1 MGKSIDIMTEQ
12 PQILIPYI
20 APFVLSLIAMW
31 IRISNVLVWGIA
43 WLNMLGRNP
52 LKFPLSFMASIREL
66 KITNWVMWIL
76 ILGVLGICVALT
88 IVMSDAA
95 LKGKKMSVGAAFDTV
110 TPLLPLFMIAFLIS
124 WGLKFI
130 GMFFFWVGILIPAVL
145 LIFVGQ
151 AILLDH
157 KDLFDS
163 FSKSYD
169 TARENIMDVL
179 MLLFI
184 FLVIL
189 AIVRVVP
196 ILGMVV
202 ALVLMCYSAVT
213 VTVLYRS
220 KRIPQKRRPKKA
232 KPTPTA

>member
-1 MGKSIDIMTEQ
+1 
-12 PQILIPYI
+12 
-20 APFVLSLIAMW
+20 
-31 IRISNVLVWGIA
+31 
-43 WLNMLGRNP
+43 
-52 LKFPLSFMASIREL
+52 
-66 KITNWVMWIL
+66 
-76 ILGVLGICVALT
+76 
-88 IVMSDAA
+88 
-95 LKGKKMSVGAAFDTV
+95 
-110 TPLLPLFMIAFLIS
+110 
-124 WGLKFI
+124 
-130 GMFFFWVGILIPAVL
+130 MFFFWVGILIPAVL

-179 MLLFI
+179 ALLFI

-196 ILGMVV
+196 VLGMVV

-220 KRIPQKRRPKKA
+220 KGIPQKVRPKKA
-232 KPTPTA
+232 KPAPTT